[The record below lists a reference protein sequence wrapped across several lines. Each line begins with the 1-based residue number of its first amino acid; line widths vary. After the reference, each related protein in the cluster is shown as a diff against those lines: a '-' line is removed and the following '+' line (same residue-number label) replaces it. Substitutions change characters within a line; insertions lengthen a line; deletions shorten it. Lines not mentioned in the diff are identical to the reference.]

1 MKKLIIKSIIMAL
14 IVTGIVAGVEM
25 LSMYPHTK
33 DVMTEI
39 TNSEEYAGEESGT
52 ADIVSIIQKAKE
64 ADDTTAL
71 VIGDSIAR
79 QMLTGLQE
87 KCPGVKIDC
96 ANAAVNISGQYM
108 LAAEYLNT
116 HPKATDIWLFAHPLT
131 LTRTYDL
138 ELGYGYAVMPFA
150 MEGSLKYLDDETI
163 DQMAS
168 VYGRAALN
176 GTVAGLINRS
186 TMNRKL
192 FSTYIRMNSSEY
204 EQGNSYEIASHYLIK
219 LKQLCDEKGVT
230 LHFYSSPST
239 EYYRDKIEE
248 TRSDF
253 EASEFSKVFPDYLD
267 SIYYF
272 PTEWSGDYSHFGGDY
287 ADRRTYDFVLSEAY
301 DEFFTEL

>member
-1 MKKLIIKSIIMAL
+1 MKKFVIKSIIMAL
-14 IVTGIVAGVEM
+14 IVAGIVAGAEA
-25 LSMYPHTK
+25 LSMDPRTK
-33 DVMTEI
+33 AVMTKL
-39 TNSEEYAGEESGT
+39 TNSEDYAGEESGT
-52 ADIVSIIQKAKE
+52 ADIVSIIRKAKE
-64 ADDTTAL
+64 ADDTTVL

-87 KCPGVKIDC
+87 ECPEVKIDC

-108 LAAEYLNT
+108 LAAEYLNS
-116 HPKATDIWLFAHPLT
+116 HPGATDVWLFAHPLT

-150 MEGSLKYLDDETI
+150 MEDSLKYLDDETI

-168 VYGRAALN
+168 VYGRVALN
-176 GTVAGLINRS
+176 GMVADLINRS

-248 TRSDF
+248 TRADF
-253 EASEFSKVFPDYLD
+253 EASEFSEIFPDYLD
-267 SIYYF
+267 GIYYF
-272 PTEWSGDYSHFGGDY
+272 PTEWSNDFSHFGGDY
-287 ADRRTYDFVLSEAY
+287 ANMDVYKAVIEEAY
-301 DEFFTEL
+301 SEFFIQ